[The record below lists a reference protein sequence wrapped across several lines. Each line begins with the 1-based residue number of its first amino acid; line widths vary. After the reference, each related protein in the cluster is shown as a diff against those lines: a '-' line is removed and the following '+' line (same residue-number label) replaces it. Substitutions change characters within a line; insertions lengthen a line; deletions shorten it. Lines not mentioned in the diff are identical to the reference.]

1 MMTRELM
8 ARKAGPIVHARFIA
22 QIMPFIIGGDAMQR
36 FWFLRRRARG
46 LAFFISQSYKEMEV
60 FDTDRE
66 IVFPFF
72 FCFLHIFIDRLGK
85 SYTLLHVLWVR
96 VARGFIIVVVFTV
109 DGGSGVV
116 KQCLGVSLRRGALD
130 KSDSFLLSVRW
141 GRGKVEVSKVAD

>member
-8 ARKAGPIVHARFIA
+8 ARKAGPIVHARFVA

-72 FCFLHIFIDRLGK
+72 FFAFYTFLSTD
-85 SYTLLHVLWVR
+85 W
-96 VARGFIIVVVFTV
+96 
-109 DGGSGVV
+109 
-116 KQCLGVSLRRGALD
+116 
-130 KSDSFLLSVRW
+130 
-141 GRGKVEVSKVAD
+141 GKVIRYYMYCGYESRVVS